1 MTDDRR
7 PDDRAAGSAE
17 EPTAEQVAPAPL
29 LADLPEDPAAAMPV
43 LIEALAE
50 SRLAL
55 DGRTEDLQ
63 RVAADF
69 ENYRK
74 RAARERDDLVTRA
87 TQRLVEALLPVL
99 DSLDNALGHEAGT
112 PGEEAML
119 GGMRG
124 TRQQLLD
131 VLAKEGLEI
140 VPGAGEPFDPAV
152 HEAVMGGGDGDL
164 VVTGEMRRGYLLS
177 GRVIRPAMV
186 MVGDPD
192 DRDEETPRD

>member
-1 MTDDRR
+1 M
-7 PDDRAAGSAE
+7 G
-17 EPTAEQVAPAPL
+17 
-29 LADLPEDPAAAMPV
+29 V

-55 DGRTEDLQ
+55 EGRTEDLQ

-74 RAARERDDLVTRA
+74 RSAREREDLVSRA

-99 DSLDNALGHEAGT
+99 DSLDAALTHEAAT
-112 PGEEAML
+112 PGEEAMH
-119 GGMRG
+119 GGMQG

-140 VPGAGEPFDPAV
+140 VPGTGAPFDPAV

-164 VVTGEMRRGYLLS
+164 VVTSEMRRGYVLS

-186 MVGDPD
+186 GVGNAAGEEAE
-192 DRDEETPRD
+192 DED